1 MVGSGTWT
9 LGSIWSSSSRAD
21 RRILR
26 NRPLKRFDIVVS
38 AAASNANPGLD
49 ADDIVWLLDNSHGE
63 IVVVRPGPDDRSSEP
78 TPSQRRASPGIAAE
92 AQRRLPR
99 PWPES

>member
-9 LGSIWSSSSRAD
+9 LGSISSSSSRAD

-26 NRPLKRFDIVVS
+26 NRRLKRFDIVAS

-49 ADDIVWLLDNSHGE
+49 ADDIVWLLDNS
-63 IVVVRPGPDDRSSEP
+63 
-78 TPSQRRASPGIAAE
+78 
-92 AQRRLPR
+92 PR
-99 PWPES
+99 